1 MATSQSNEHSSHE
14 LYTLVNRSSFSVA
27 CPSPLAPTRDHDSG
41 RLPHGGRLRTLADR
55 IPPRAVRPANCG
67 ALLWDVEHFGA
78 IAAEELN
85 RTEAATIGI
94 RQGLVSL
101 SDGLCRYRH
110 DDALWGG
117 QSWPQPAF

>member
-1 MATSQSNEHSSHE
+1 MTAGVFHTAVGCGPCRIESH
-14 LYTLVNRSSFSVA
+14 RA
-27 CPSPLAPTRDHDSG
+27 PS
-41 RLPHGGRLRTLADR
+41 
-55 IPPRAVRPANCG
+55 IPQTAG
-67 ALLWDVEHFGA
+67 ALLWDVEHFGD